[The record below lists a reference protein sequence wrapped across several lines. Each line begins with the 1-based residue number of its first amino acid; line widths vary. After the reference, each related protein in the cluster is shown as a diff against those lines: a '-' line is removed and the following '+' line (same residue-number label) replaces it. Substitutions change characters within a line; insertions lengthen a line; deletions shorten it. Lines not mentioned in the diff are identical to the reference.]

1 MELNNEF
8 LKFFLIYYLVINIV
22 GFLSMGLDKY
32 KAKHNHWRIP
42 EKTLLLIPLF
52 LGSVG
57 SLIGMY
63 TFRHK
68 TKHPQFKYGIPAIL
82 VINVICIYFIVTK
95 LILASWKKTGLVFI
109 LSFFLAITFFLGILL
124 QEFLNLF

>member
-22 GFLSMGLDKY
+22 GFLSMGLDKN
-32 KAKHNHWRIP
+32 KAKHNQWRIP

-68 TKHPQFKYGIPAIL
+68 TKHPQFKYGIPVFL
-82 VINVICIYFIVTK
+82 VVNVITIYYIFTK
-95 LILASWKKTGLVFI
+95 LILK
-109 LSFFLAITFFLGILL
+109 
-124 QEFLNLF
+124 

>member
-22 GFLSMGLDKY
+22 GFLSMGLDKF

-95 LILASWKKTGLVFI
+95 LILVS
-109 LSFFLAITFFLGILL
+109 
-124 QEFLNLF
+124 

>member
-22 GFLSMGLDKY
+22 GFLSMGLDKF

-95 LILASWKKTGLVFI
+95 LILAS
-109 LSFFLAITFFLGILL
+109 
-124 QEFLNLF
+124 

>member
-42 EKTLLLIPLF
+42 EKTLLLL
-52 LGSVG
+52 SVCVKVK
-57 SLIGMY
+57 IV
-63 TFRHK
+63 FRTNLMTLLEGLK
-68 TKHPQFKYGIPAIL
+68 NIANSFCVLMKINI
-82 VINVICIYFIVTK
+82 INV
-95 LILASWKKTGLVFI
+95 L
-109 LSFFLAITFFLGILL
+109 
-124 QEFLNLF
+124 E

>member
-1 MELNNEF
+1 MNFNVEY
-8 LKFFLIYYLVINIV
+8 LKYFLIYFLIINII

-32 KAKHNHWRIP
+32 KAKHNLWRTP

-52 LGSVG
+52 LGSIG

-68 TKHPQFKYGIPAIL
+68 TKKPRFTIGFPVIL
-82 VINVICIYFIVTK
+82 ISEIIIYIIYFK
-95 LILASWKKTGLVFI
+95 
-109 LSFFLAITFFLGILL
+109 
-124 QEFLNLF
+124 

>member
-1 MELNNEF
+1 
-8 LKFFLIYYLVINIV
+8 
-22 GFLSMGLDKY
+22 MGLDKY

-95 LILASWKKTGLVFI
+95 LILAS
-109 LSFFLAITFFLGILL
+109 
-124 QEFLNLF
+124 

>member
-22 GFLSMGLDKY
+22 GFLSMGLDKF

-68 TKHPQFKYGIPAIL
+68 TKHAQFKYGIPAIL

-95 LILASWKKTGLVFI
+95 LILVSWKKTGFIFI
-109 LSFFLAITFFLGILL
+109 LSSFFTFLHF
-124 QEFLNLF
+124 FWTFYSKNS